1 MARKIQNIKP
11 KQVVD
16 TVADVAPENL
26 AAKERRQRYPRST
39 SADSKSS
46 LHSPSRKSGT
56 RGHRLRSSTGRRQRC
71 QRQRAAIFSP
81 PRTLK
86 NKLKNKIKKTQK

>member
-26 AAKERRQRYPRST
+26 AATASNFIEFLINDPT
-39 SADSKSS
+39 TANLVD
-46 LHSPSRKSGT
+46 
-56 RGHRLRSSTGRRQRC
+56 RL
-71 QRQRAAIFSP
+71 P
-81 PRTLK
+81 
-86 NKLKNKIKKTQK
+86 